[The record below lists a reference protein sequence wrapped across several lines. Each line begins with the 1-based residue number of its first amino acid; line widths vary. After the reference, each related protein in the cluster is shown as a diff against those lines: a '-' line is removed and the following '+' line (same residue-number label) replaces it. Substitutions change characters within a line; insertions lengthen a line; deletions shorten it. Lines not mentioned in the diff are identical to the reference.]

1 MSVTGIE
8 TYLRPQT
15 LDEALTAL
23 GEGAVA
29 LAGGTNIMLNSR
41 PGTTTLVD
49 LTGLPLA
56 YVRDEDGFTIGAT
69 TTLTAMLEH
78 PGLATHLDGAVAGML
93 RHVGSPLLRNVATIG
108 GHLARGRISDVIPLF
123 LALDATI
130 TVYDGA
136 ERSMSLADFFAGRV
150 NEQQMLITEVGLPA
164 ARRDTAAAF
173 HKFSRTFFD
182 LALLN
187 CACSVRLGNDGMV
200 IAGRVVVGETPAVGA
215 HVEPAAAAL
224 PGTRLDDEDIAGI
237 AEIAAAAIPAGT
249 DTRASAD
256 YRRAL
261 CRAAVS
267 RCLEEIRGR
276 FEERVR

>member
-1 MSVTGIE
+1 MSVTGVE

-15 LDEALTAL
+15 LHEALAAL
-23 GEGAVA
+23 GEDAVA
-29 LAGGTNIMLNSR
+29 VAGGTNVMLNRR

-56 YVRDEDGFTIGAT
+56 YIHHEDGFAVGAT

-78 PGLATHLDGAVAGML
+78 PGLAAHVDGAVARML

-123 LALDATI
+123 LAFDATI
-130 TVYDGA
+130 TVYDGD
-136 ERSMSLADFFAGRV
+136 ERSMSLADFYSNRV
-150 NEQQMLITEVGLPA
+150 HEQRMLITEVGLPA
-164 ARRDTAAAF
+164 VGRDTAAAF

-187 CACSVRLGNDGMV
+187 CACSVRLSDDGTV

-224 PGTRLDDEDIAGI
+224 PGTRLDDEENAGI
-237 AEIAAAAIPAGT
+237 ADIAAAAIPAGT
-249 DTRASAD
+249 DSRASAD

-261 CRAAVS
+261 CRAAVI

-276 FEERVR
+276 LEGRAG

>member
-8 TYLRPQT
+8 TYLRPET
-15 LDEALTAL
+15 LDEALAAL

-29 LAGGTNIMLNSR
+29 VAGGTNVMLHPR
-41 PGTTTLVD
+41 PGITTLVD

-56 YVRDEDGFTIGAT
+56 YVRDEDGFAIGAT

-78 PGLATHLDGAVAGML
+78 PGLAAHYDGAVARML

-130 TVYDGA
+130 TVFDGG
-136 ERSMSLADFFAGRV
+136 ERSMPLADFYADRV
-150 NEQQMLITEVGLPA
+150 NREHMLITEIGLPPA
-164 ARRDTAAAF
+164 DPHAAAAF
-173 HKFSRTFFD
+173 WKFSRTFFD

-187 CACSVRLGNDGMV
+187 CAAWVRRDDAGSVAEVR
-200 IAGRVVVGETPAVGA
+200 IAVGETPALGA
-215 HVEPAAAAL
+215 RVPAAEAALIATGLDDAGIAAVAEAAAA
-224 PGTRLDDEDIAGI
+224 T
-237 AEIAAAAIPAGT
+237 IPAGD

-261 CRAAVS
+261 CRSGIA
-267 RCLEEIRGR
+267 RCLEEVRSR
-276 FEERVR
+276 FEERA